1 MREPWSGRRRSRAV
15 DQADV
20 GGVAT
25 QQEVSLAPK
34 QEQEQEQEQEDTGET
49 GAAEEGADR
58 DSAAETVGETG
69 VLTHRAQQALQL
81 AAMLDQAQDYA
92 RLSRAT
98 NTQRAYRADWAD
110 FSAWCATQG
119 LPALPAT
126 PQTVLLYLTDAAQRC
141 KVSTLQ
147 RRLTTIS
154 QAHKAERHPSPT
166 GDPAVRAVWAGIKR
180 TKGTAQHG
188 KTAAVTADLRRMVR
202 ALPESNAIG
211 KRNRALLLLGFA
223 GAFRRSELVGLDIAD
238 VVVTGDGLVVTLR
251 RSKTD
256 QEGAGRTVGIP
267 YGSDPTTCPVRAT
280 TGWIAAAGLTAGPL
294 FRSIT
299 RHGKVQGRLS
309 DWAVAQVVKAAA
321 TGAGLDPALYAG
333 HSLRAGLAT
342 AAAQAGVSERA
353 IMAQTGHKSLP
364 MVRKYIRA
372 GSLFQDNAAAKVGL

>member
-1 MREPWSGRRRSRAV
+1 MREQWSRHKGSRAV
-15 DQADV
+15 DQGDT
-20 GGVAT
+20 GGLAT
-25 QQEVSLAPK
+25 QTEPAVGW
-34 QEQEQEQEQEDTGET
+34 EQETEGAGDPGTTGET
-49 GAAEEGADR
+49 VE
-58 DSAAETVGETG
+58 ETG
-69 VLTHRAQQALQL
+69 VLTQRAHQAAQL

-110 FSAWCATQG
+110 FSAWCAGHGQ
-119 LPALPAT
+119 PALPAT

-180 TKGTAQHG
+180 AKGTAQHG
-188 KTAAVTADLRRMVR
+188 KTAAVTEDLRRMVR
-202 ALPESNAIG
+202 ALPQTSTIG

-309 DWAVAQVVKAAA
+309 DWAVAQVVKTAA

>member
-1 MREPWSGRRRSRAV
+1 MDEPWSGRRRSRAA

-34 QEQEQEQEQEDTGET
+34 QEQEQEQGQEST

-58 DSAAETVGETG
+58 DTAAETVGETG
-69 VLTHRAQQALQL
+69 VLTQRAQQATQL

-110 FSAWCATQG
+110 FSAWCAGHGQ
-119 LPALPAT
+119 PALPAT

-180 TKGTAQHG
+180 TLGTAQHG
-188 KTAAVTADLRRMVR
+188 KTAAVTEDLRRMVR
-202 ALPESNAIG
+202 ALPQTSTIG

-280 TGWIAAAGLTAGPL
+280 TGWIAVAGLTAGPL

-299 RHGKVQGRLS
+299 RHGKMQGRLS

-321 TGAGLDPALYAG
+321 TGAGLDPANYAG

>member
-1 MREPWSGRRRSRAV
+1 MREPWAGRRRSRAV
-15 DQADV
+15 DQGDAEAA
-20 GGVAT
+20 AT
-25 QQEVSLAPK
+25 QPAPDVAA
-34 QEQEQEQEQEDTGET
+34 ELGHEDR
-49 GAAEEGADR
+49 GAAGEGEGGGP
-58 DSAAETVGETG
+58 AETVGETG
-69 VLTHRAQQALQL
+69 VLTQRAQQATQL
-81 AAMLDQAQDYA
+81 AAMLNQAQDYA

-110 FSAWCATQG
+110 FSAWCAGHGQ
-119 LPALPAT
+119 PALPAT
-126 PQTVLLYLTDAAQRC
+126 PQTVLLYLTDAADRC

-188 KTAAVTADLRRMVR
+188 KTAAVTEDLRRMVR
-202 ALPESNAIG
+202 ALPQTSTIG

-280 TGWIAAAGLTAGPL
+280 TGWISAAGLTAGPL

-321 TGAGLDPALYAG
+321 TGAGLDPTLYAG

>member
-1 MREPWSGRRRSRAV
+1 MREQWSKRRGSRPV
-15 DQADV
+15 DQGD
-20 GGVAT
+20 
-25 QQEVSLAPK
+25 
-34 QEQEQEQEQEDTGET
+34 T
-49 GAAEEGADR
+49 GAAATHVDPGVAVELGHEDRGAAGEGEGGGP
-58 DSAAETVGETG
+58 AETVGETG
-69 VLTHRAQQALQL
+69 VLTQRAQQAIQL

-110 FSAWCATQG
+110 FSAWCAGHGQ
-119 LPALPAT
+119 PALPAT
-126 PQTVLLYLTDAAQRC
+126 PQTVLLYLTDAADRC

-180 TKGTAQHG
+180 AKGTTQHG
-188 KTAAVTADLRRMVR
+188 KTAAVTEDLRRMVR
-202 ALPESNAIG
+202 ALPDSIIG

-223 GAFRRSELVGLDIAD
+223 GAFRRSELVGLGIAD

-299 RHGKVQGRLS
+299 RHGTVQGRLS

-321 TGAGLDPALYAG
+321 TGAGLDSALYAG

>member
-1 MREPWSGRRRSRAV
+1 
-15 DQADV
+15 V
-20 GGVAT
+20 G
-25 QQEVSLAPK
+25 
-34 QEQEQEQEQEDTGET
+34 
-49 GAAEEGADR
+49 EGAGGGP
-58 DSAAETVGETG
+58 AETVGETG
-69 VLTHRAQQALQL
+69 VLTQRAQQAVHL

-110 FSAWCATQG
+110 FSAWCAAHG

-126 PQTVLLYLTDAAQRC
+126 PQTVLLYLTDAAERC

-188 KTAAVTADLRRMVR
+188 KTAAVTEDLRRMVR
-202 ALPESNAIG
+202 ALPQTSSIG

-238 VVVTGDGLVVTLR
+238 VAVTGDGLVVTLR

-280 TGWIAAAGLTAGPL
+280 TGWISAAGLTTGPL

-299 RHGKVQGRLS
+299 RHGRVQGRLS

-321 TGAGLDPALYAG
+321 TGAGLDPTLYAG

>member
-1 MREPWSGRRRSRAV
+1 MREPWTGRRRSRAV

-25 QQEVSLAPK
+25 QQEVSLAP
-34 QEQEQEQEQEDTGET
+34 EQEQEDTGET
-49 GAAEEGADR
+49 GAEEEGADR
-58 DSAAETVGETG
+58 DTTAETVGEMG

-110 FSAWCATQG
+110 FSAWCAG
-119 LPALPAT
+119 HGRPALPAA
-126 PQTVLLYLTDAAQRC
+126 PQTVLLYLTDAAERC

-166 GDPAVRAVWAGIKR
+166 GDPTVRAVWAGIKR

-188 KTAAVTADLRRMVR
+188 KTAAVTEDLRRMVR
-202 ALPESNAIG
+202 ALPQTSSIG

-238 VVVTGDGLVVTLR
+238 VAVTGDGLVVTLR

-294 FRSIT
+294 FRGIT
-299 RHGKVQGRLS
+299 RHGRVGSRLS

-321 TGAGLDPALYAG
+321 TGAGLDPTLYAG

-342 AAAQAGVSERA
+342 SAAAAGVSERS

>member
-1 MREPWSGRRRSRAV
+1 MREPFAGRRRSRAI
-15 DQADV
+15 DQAEA
-20 GGVAT
+20 GVAPT
-25 QQEVSLAPK
+25 QPAPDVAA
-34 QEQEQEQEQEDTGET
+34 ELGHVDR
-49 GAAEEGADR
+49 GAAGEGAGCGP
-58 DSAAETVGETG
+58 AETVGETG
-69 VLTHRAQQALQL
+69 VLTQRAQQAVQL

-110 FSAWCATQG
+110 FSAWCAGHGQ
-119 LPALPAT
+119 PALPAT

-188 KTAAVTADLRRMVR
+188 KTAAVTEDLRRMVR
-202 ALPESNAIG
+202 ALPQTSTIG
-211 KRNRALLLLGFA
+211 RRNRALLLLGFA

-321 TGAGLDPALYAG
+321 TGAGLDPTLYAG